1 MKPERCCAIM
11 APMPELKELQ
21 YPIGRFVPP
30 AHIGAAEREAAIAV
44 LAGFPQQLAR
54 ALDGLG
60 DLQLDTPY
68 RPGGWTIRQLVH
80 HVADSHLNAYARM
93 RLALTEDWP
102 TVFAYDETAWAK
114 LADAQLPP
122 AVSVKL
128 LESIHLRWVTTLQAL
143 VATDWTRGYLHP
155 ANGRQQLDTVLAT
168 YAWHAQHHLAHIVNC
183 RKREAW

>member
-1 MKPERCCAIM
+1 MS
-11 APMPELKELQ
+11 ELEELQ
-21 YPIGRFVPP
+21 YPIGRFVAP
-30 AHIGAAEREAAIAV
+30 AQLTAPERDAAIDV
-44 LAGFPQQLAR
+44 LAGFPQQLAE
-54 ALDGLG
+54 ALSGLD

-102 TVFAYDETAWAK
+102 TVFAYDEAAWAK

-128 LESIHLRWVTTLQAL
+128 LESIHLRWVTTLRAL
-143 VATDWTRGYLHP
+143 AETDWARGYHHR
-155 ANGRQQLDTVLAT
+155 ANGPQRLDLVLT
-168 YAWHAQHHLAHIVNC
+168 SYAWHTRHHLAHIVNC
-183 RKREAW
+183 RQREGL